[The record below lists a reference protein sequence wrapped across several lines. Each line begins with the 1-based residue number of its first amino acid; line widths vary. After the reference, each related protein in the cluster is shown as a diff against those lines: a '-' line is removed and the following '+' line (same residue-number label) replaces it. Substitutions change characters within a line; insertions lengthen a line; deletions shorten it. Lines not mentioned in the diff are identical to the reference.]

1 MASLILSPHYR
12 SVIISMTSSELRYAF
27 LKRCLFWGPYFEI
40 RYGMQLSSPYWKRG
54 FQKLLHHQFTNKLT
68 LSRWMDPNLRK
79 WEIRR
84 ESLSTPPK
92 LRAWLNGLPPATTN
106 KDSVNLRMSSIN
118 FLSWSIF
125 LAILRRFLPRQSENA
140 FPHQLHSQ
148 FGISSLFL
156 MKLSNN
162 FVFIKTCCQ

>member
-68 LSRWMDPNLRK
+68 NLITVDGSKPEEMRNTPG
-79 WEIRR
+79 
-84 ESLSTPPK
+84 ESFNSTKAKGLIEWSSPCDHQQGFRQ
-92 LRAWLNGLPPATTN
+92 LENVLNQFSFMVHFSSHLEALPPST
-106 KDSVNLRMSSIN
+106 
-118 FLSWSIF
+118 
-125 LAILRRFLPRQSENA
+125 E
-140 FPHQLHSQ
+140 
-148 FGISSLFL
+148 
-156 MKLSNN
+156 
-162 FVFIKTCCQ
+162 